1 MVQVTGTGVSGNN
14 VNGTTTSDTTSRS
27 ISQVNDADV
36 SRNTANET
44 TTSNTTSRSISQVT
58 GTDVFWNKLFPLEI
72 TTQSDQPTFTYPNI
86 LEDECFSFGG
96 CKLPEYLIDSY
107 CYCDD
112 KCNYYKDCCAKH
124 NLTTNIVLD
133 RYKCIQINTQKNT
146 KKGVQTIS
154 MCSLKYHNN
163 NITEKC
169 LENNMIENGPPVV
182 DYKNVDIF
190 KNMYCAICNNVHD
203 YIPFDLKF
211 YNAKSIAEE
220 MDQFQNLTKK
230 SKLILLFADADF
242 ELIPPPG
249 VEVRTCVAEMI
260 VNNHPLCKKYV
271 NPIVKMD
278 GRRFDVYRNSFCISR
293 NERQHEFYCFKPLL
307 NSMWQ
312 TNEVRSLSV
321 IFSFRE
327 PKSYVDDVNFCKEWS
342 IEDGSVTRGFYPD
355 ATTSTVE
362 LVVVN
367 EFSKVVEL
375 GSVGINRL
383 EMVSYA
389 FSRTVLS
396 RTVERSGMCSHL
408 ETYLNFDIHLVYY
421 VISTKNHT
429 DKELIRIGLV
439 SVLPLSVSNFTQ
451 FIGRLVIKAS
461 ESKTMLKVDVTLK
474 VLKKAFHHEKRLI
487 ENSLYEWKTNI
498 IIRGNAT
505 ESIIQIENRKD
516 ILSTGN
522 ELVQFYSLYLIK
534 FVHVEPYSLFLS
546 SLDDNDIHTEA
557 NIDKFCLDQQ
567 VTVDVMPDGSFNIDA
582 DNVRCHITHD
592 IGNGKISS
600 NWSVSAIMTYICF
613 SVSIISLV
621 VLIVFNRKQDFY
633 ASIPGSNLENLSIS
647 LLLSNLLFT
656 LGIGA
661 SSIPGLC
668 YVVGVTLHFLWL
680 TVFAFMSI
688 AVVYIMSNLLAI
700 KSRREVPKR
709 DLVRKRRH
717 ITVIGIL
724 IPLLIVVP
732 GIVIDQ
738 TGPEYWSLGYG
749 GAVCFPNRYPSNVVL
764 FSGPAVLSVGIDF
777 VCLTYIISQMC
788 RVRLELRHI
797 RKLNL
802 YKDAQIY
809 LRIVAL
815 SGVFWTTGIIAAIY
829 EMQWLDVLFTILCGL
844 QGFFVA
850 VANINT
856 SRVQNLKSG
865 PIQRKTTDTKT

>member
-1 MVQVTGTGVSGNN
+1 
-14 VNGTTTSDTTSRS
+14 
-27 ISQVNDADV
+27 
-36 SRNTANET
+36 
-44 TTSNTTSRSISQVT
+44 
-58 GTDVFWNKLFPLEI
+58 
-72 TTQSDQPTFTYPNI
+72 
-86 LEDECFSFGG
+86 
-96 CKLPEYLIDSY
+96 
-107 CYCDD
+107 
-112 KCNYYKDCCAKH
+112 
-124 NLTTNIVLD
+124 
-133 RYKCIQINTQKNT
+133 
-146 KKGVQTIS
+146 
-154 MCSLKYHNN
+154 MCSLKYHDNT
-163 NITEKC
+163 ITEKC
-169 LENNMIENGPPVV
+169 MEDNMIENGPPVV

-190 KNMYCAICNNVHD
+190 KNMYCAICNNVTD
-203 YIPFDLKF
+203 YIPFDIKF
-211 YNAKSIAEE
+211 YNAKIIAEE

-230 SKLILLFADADF
+230 SKLSLLFTDAEY

-249 VEVRTCVAEMI
+249 VELRTCVAEMI
-260 VNNHPLCKKYV
+260 ENSHPLCKKYV
-271 NPIVKMD
+271 NPIVQTDD
-278 GRRFDVYRNSFCISR
+278 GRHFDAYRNSFCISR
-293 NERQHEFYCFKPLL
+293 NERQHQFYCFKPLL
-307 NSMWQ
+307 NFMWR
-312 TNEVRSLSV
+312 TNDVRSLSV

-342 IEDGSVTRGFYPD
+342 IEVD
-355 ATTSTVE
+355 
-362 LVVVN
+362 
-367 EFSKVVEL
+367 
-375 GSVGINRL
+375 
-383 EMVSYA
+383 
-389 FSRTVLS
+389 
-396 RTVERSGMCSHL
+396 RSGMCTHL

-429 DKELIRIGLV
+429 EKELIRIGLV
-439 SVLPLSVSNFTQ
+439 SVLPLSVTNFTQ

-474 VLKKAFHHEKRLI
+474 VLKKVFHHEKLLI
-487 ENSLYEWKTNI
+487 ENSFYEWKTNI

-505 ESIIQIENRKD
+505 ESIVQIESRKD
-516 ILSTGN
+516 IVSTGN
-522 ELVQFYSLYLIK
+522 ESVQFYSLYFIK
-534 FVHVEPYSLFLS
+534 FVYVDPSLYFLRR
-546 SLDDNDIHTEA
+546 LDDNDIRTDA
-557 NIDKFCLDQQ
+557 NIDKFCIDQQ

-582 DNVRCHITHD
+582 DSVRCHITHV
-592 IGNGKISS
+592 IGYDKTSS
-600 NWSVSAIMTYICF
+600 NWSVSEIMTYICF

-621 VLIVFNRKQDFY
+621 VLIVFNRKQDLS

-647 LLLSNLLFT
+647 LLLSNLLFI

-661 SSIPGLC
+661 SSIPRLC

-717 ITVIGIL
+717 ITLIGIL

-764 FSGPAVLSVGIDF
+764 FSGPVVLSVGIDF
-777 VCLTYIISQMC
+777 VCLTYIISQIC

-809 LRIVAL
+809 LRVVAL
-815 SGVFWTTGIIAAIY
+815 SGVFWTTGIISAIY
-829 EMQWLDVLFTILCGL
+829 ELQWLDFLFTILCGL

-850 VANINT
+850 IANINT
-856 SRVQNLKSG
+856 SRVQSLKSE
-865 PIQRKTTDTKT
+865 PIQRYSTDTKT